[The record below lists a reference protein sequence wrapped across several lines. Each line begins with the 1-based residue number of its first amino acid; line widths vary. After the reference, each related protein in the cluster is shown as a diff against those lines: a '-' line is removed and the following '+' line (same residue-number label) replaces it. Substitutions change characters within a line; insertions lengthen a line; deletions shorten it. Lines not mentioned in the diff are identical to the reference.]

1 MSTALPAASVA
12 HAAMLADHMMRL
24 RTKICLLFAASSL
37 VAQGAQVISQRCAVS
52 TYAEIWPSPM
62 TSILARDADS
72 LENQVIGDQTLA
84 CSSQTNFQTLSLFA
98 GSDLMFRRTNI
109 LGSEV
114 FWIESDCSMQSGGD
128 LLTVNTSLVTKAS
141 ASASVSFQ
149 LQSDTPFRYSIV
161 TSGQSPPVLPNW
173 GTITIRNASSHPI
186 LEMDWDS
193 TMGNLPQGQGSLPAG
208 VYQVEFW
215 HIAQAE
221 GDISPTMQNP
231 ISGTAGTV
239 LSLTVTPEAS
249 TPTPPPVLH
258 LRRGSGDVLLLKMTG
273 LQPGTFYFIERSEE
287 FVPGLSPVV
296 ANFIAGGTNAVWAD
310 NIYRNVQKM
319 FYRLRY

>member
-1 MSTALPAASVA
+1 MI
-12 HAAMLADHMMRL
+12 RL
-24 RTKICLLFAASSL
+24 RTKICFLLIVSGAM
-37 VAQGAQVISQRCAVS
+37 AQGAQVISQRCAVA
-52 TYAEIWPSPM
+52 TYAEFWPSPM
-62 TSILARDADS
+62 NSILARDDDS
-72 LENQVIGDQTLA
+72 LENQMIGDQTVA
-84 CSSQTNFQTLSLFA
+84 CSSQTNLQTLSLFA
-98 GSDLMFRRTNI
+98 GSNLVFRRTNS

-114 FWIESDCSMQSGGD
+114 LWIESDFSMQSGGD
-128 LLTVNTSLVTKAS
+128 PLTVNTDLVTKAS

-149 LQSDTPFRYSIV
+149 LQSDTPFRYSIA

-173 GTITIRNASSHPI
+173 GAIIIRTASSHPI

-193 TMGNLPQGQGSLPAG
+193 TMGNLPQGQGNLPAG

-215 HIAQAE
+215 NIAQAE

-231 ISGTAGTV
+231 IGGAAGTT

-249 TPTPPPVLH
+249 TIPPPAVLH
-258 LRRGSGDVLLLKMTG
+258 LGRGSGDVVLLEMTS
-273 LQPGTFYFIERSEE
+273 LQPGTFYFIERSADMT
-287 FVPGLSPVV
+287 PGLWPIV

-310 NIYRNVQKM
+310 SLSHEAQKM